1 MLLPDEFV
9 YGYGKNKETDAKY
22 FIAYKTRK
30 KIRPLL
36 IKLPKMSW
44 YSSKVE
50 KIQYIPFSSKM
61 KDCWRWI
68 NLE

>member
-22 FIAYKTRK
+22 FIAYKTGK

-36 IKLPKMSW
+36 IKLPKMS
-44 YSSKVE
+44 
-50 KIQYIPFSSKM
+50 
-61 KDCWRWI
+61 
-68 NLE
+68 